1 MLGLYCA
8 SFAYAGK
15 GSSAAER
22 SSRLT
27 SEHFATDTMCFVQ
40 FQRENGAR
48 DKTRHPTLR
57 HIMRPLELRMPLWA

>member
-40 FQRENGAR
+40 FQLESTPDAQPYYEASGTA
-48 DKTRHPTLR
+48 HATLG
-57 HIMRPLELRMPLWA
+57 MRN